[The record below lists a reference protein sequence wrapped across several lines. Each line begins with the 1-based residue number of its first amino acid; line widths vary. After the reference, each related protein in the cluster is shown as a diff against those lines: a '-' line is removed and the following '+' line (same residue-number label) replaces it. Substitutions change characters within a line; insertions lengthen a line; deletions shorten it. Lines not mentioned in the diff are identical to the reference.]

1 MAGRG
6 AAVCG
11 RRRASTAPPYWALA
25 DFPGLGAGNQRSML
39 LVDVF
44 GGLGMD
50 ASPTVRRRRLGLILR
65 GLRERAGL
73 TGDEV
78 GAAIERSGS
87 WVSRVETG
95 RVGLRARDLVDLL
108 SLYKVEDAA
117 VRAQLQALAREGKR
131 RGWWSR
137 YADTLSGPY
146 ATYIGFEADAAVLM
160 SYEATVVNGLLQT
173 EDYARAL
180 FAGAALPPSTAEV
193 VDRKVEVRM
202 ARQELLTQPDPPTL
216 RAILDESVLLRPIGG
231 AEVHL
236 RQLKHLIELSELPNI
251 TIQVVPFEVGPH
263 PGLVGSFTVMTF
275 PSADDPDV
283 AYIEAASG
291 DMLVESEDVRA
302 YHDVFDHL
310 RAIALSPADTRD
322 KISGMCA
329 ARP

>member
-1 MAGRG
+1 
-6 AAVCG
+6 
-11 RRRASTAPPYWALA
+11 
-25 DFPGLGAGNQRSML
+25 
-39 LVDVF
+39 
-44 GGLGMD
+44 MD

-95 RVGLRARDLVDLL
+95 RVGLRARDLADLL
-108 SLYKVEDAA
+108 ELYKVEDGT
-117 VRAQLQALAREGKR
+117 VRSQLQALAREGKR

-137 YADTLSGPY
+137 YGDAVSGPY
-146 ATYIGFEADAAVLM
+146 ATYIGLEADAAELL

-180 FAGAALPPSTAEV
+180 FAGAALPLLPAEV
-193 VDRKVEVRM
+193 IERKVEVRM
-202 ARQELLTQPDPPTL
+202 ARQELLTQPDPL
-216 RAILDESVLLRPIGG
+216 VLCAILDESVLLRPIGG

-236 RQLKHLIELSELPNI
+236 RQLKHLIELSQAPNI
-251 TIQVVPFEVGPH
+251 SIQVVPFEAGPH
-263 PGLVGSFTVMTF
+263 PGLIGSFTVMKF

-291 DMLVESEDVRA
+291 DILAESEDARS
-302 YHDVFDHL
+302 YYDIFDHL

-322 KISGMCA
+322 KIGGMCT